1 MNALYARMRKIV
13 GSRRFEGK
21 VVVITGAGSGIGA
34 AIAERFS
41 SEGAIVSLSDINLE
55 ALVAISEKNGIPAD
69 RSMLRAVDSGLGEEV
84 ERNIEETAA
93 TFGKLDVLLNN
104 VGIATFGLVT
114 DCTPEKWHRV
124 VDVTLG
130 SAFFSAKAAMPYLIR
145 SKGNIV
151 FTASITG
158 LFGDSG
164 LAVYSAAKGGV
175 ANFTRSLA
183 IDHAGDG
190 VRVNAVCPGATATP
204 RTQWMSDTEVIANDI
219 KARIPMGRLGLP
231 HEMAAAAAFLA
242 SDDASYITGVNLP
255 VDGGATA
262 TSGLPFFQK
271 LLPDRKA

>member
-1 MNALYARMRKIV
+1 V
-13 GSRRFEGK
+13 SSGRFDGK

-41 SEGAIVSLSDINLE
+41 REGAIVSLSDINLE
-55 ALVAISEKNGIPAD
+55 ALTAISEKNGIPVD
-69 RSMLRAVDSGLGEEV
+69 RSILRAVDSGVGEEV
-84 ERNIEETAA
+84 EKNIEETVA

-114 DCTPEKWHRV
+114 DCTPDKWHRV

-130 SAFFSAKAAMPYLIR
+130 SAFFSAKASMPHLIK

-175 ANFTRSLA
+175 TNFTRSLA
-183 IDHAGDG
+183 IDHASDG
-190 VRVNAVCPGATATP
+190 VRVNAVCPGATSTP
-204 RTQWMSDTEVIANDI
+204 RTQWMSNTEVIANDI

>member
-1 MNALYARMRKIV
+1 MS
-13 GSRRFEGK
+13 SRRFEDK

-34 AIAERFS
+34 AMAARFFG
-41 SEGAIVSLSDINLE
+41 EGAIVSLSDINLD
-55 ALVAISEKNGIPAD
+55 ALTAISEKSGIPTD
-69 RSMLRAVDSGLGEEV
+69 RSILRAVDSGIGEEV
-84 ERNIEETAA
+84 ERNIAETVE
-93 TFGKLDVLLNN
+93 TYGRLDVLLNN

-114 DCTPEKWHRV
+114 DCTPEKWHRI

-130 SAFFSAKAAMPYLIR
+130 SAFFSAKAAMPHLIR

-204 RTQWMSDTEVIANDI
+204 RTRWMSDTEIVDREIQM
-219 KARIPMGRLGLP
+219 RVPMGRLGQP
-231 HEMAAAAAFLA
+231 YEMAAAAAFLA

-262 TSGLPFFQK
+262 GSGLPFFQK

>member
-1 MNALYARMRKIV
+1 MRTIV
-13 GSRRFEGK
+13 SSRRFEGK

-41 SEGAIVSLSDINLE
+41 REGAIVSLSDINLE
-55 ALVAISEKNGIPAD
+55 ALTAISEKNGIPAN
-69 RSMLRAVDSGLGEEV
+69 RSMLRAVDSGIGEEV
-84 ERNIEETAA
+84 ERNIEETVE
-93 TFGKLDVLLNN
+93 TYGKLDVLLNN

-114 DCTPEKWHRV
+114 DCTPDKWHRV

-130 SAFFSAKAAMPYLIR
+130 SAFFSAKASMPHLIK

-175 ANFTRSLA
+175 TNFTRSLA
-183 IDHAGDG
+183 IDHGSDG
-190 VRVNAVCPGATATP
+190 VRVNAVCPGATSTP
-204 RTQWMSDTEVIANDI
+204 RTQWMSTTEVVANDI